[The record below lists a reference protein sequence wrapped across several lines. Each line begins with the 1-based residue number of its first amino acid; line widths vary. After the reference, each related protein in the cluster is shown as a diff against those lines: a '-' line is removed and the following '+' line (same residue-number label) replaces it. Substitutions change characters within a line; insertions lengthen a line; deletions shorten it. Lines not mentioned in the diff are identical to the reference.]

1 MRAMANSVMAGLL
14 LLQAVFGICCYSG
27 ESRACT
33 DTGEVSASAHLACC
47 DRCRS
52 APADA
57 TTPADHG
64 HDQPTCHGFCT
75 YVKAETVGWAGYHE
89 ALLALNA
96 SLIGIPKPALLGAD
110 SLRPADL
117 LEPSPPVR
125 LHMLYQI
132 ILI

>member
-1 MRAMANSVMAGLL
+1 MRAVANHVMAGLL
-14 LLQAVFGICCYSG
+14 LLQAVFGICCYSV
-27 ESRACT
+27 ESLGCPEHGIAT
-33 DTGEVSASAHLACC
+33 TAAHLACC
-47 DRCRS
+47 DYCRS
-52 APADA
+52 VPADA

-89 ALLALNA
+89 AFLALNA
-96 SLIGIPKPALLGAD
+96 SLIGIPKPVLIGAD
-110 SLRPADL
+110 PLRPADL